1 MTQEDPQKQAPSSM
15 GAEEELAKGELQ
27 ESPAPES
34 ADRQSICHEGV
45 QSPFGAFVSIE
56 LTGKIPED
64 PASESFAES
73 ILAMRR
79 FFEDRYEYSAFICE
93 QLALR
98 GVPPNTSNVATIGKW
113 GSRRDVSNDVK
124 SWYAKLL
131 ATIGFVIF
139 QLLTEVLC
147 LPQSTSKL

>member
-1 MTQEDPQKQAPSSM
+1 M

-98 GVPPNTSNVATIGKW
+98 GFHPTRAMSQPLGNGAAAGM
-113 GSRRDVSNDVK
+113 SR
-124 SWYAKLL
+124 
-131 ATIGFVIF
+131 T
-139 QLLTEVLC
+139 T
-147 LPQSTSKL
+147 